1 MPHVRQWCPRRRR
14 DEASTTLS
22 EFKLCIASILEL
34 IISIVSSDMDGGDH
48 VSGCFPNSV
57 QFSSVIIIFKISLL
71 RRINYLVCHHRMVQE
86 SSRNLWLQ
94 PNYWTILWS
103 CFAKARKRFNLLIWF
118 DILSHAVCLISK
130 KVPRRTCFLFG
141 DLTSRIEFIHY
152 CHEKYFGALSFMKL
166 PDHRVKNA
174 NIVTQFLELWG
185 Q

>member
-57 QFSSVIIIFKISLL
+57 QFSSITIIFKISLL
-71 RRINYLVCHHRMVQE
+71 RRINYLVCTGWCRKALE
-86 SSRNLWLQ
+86 I
-94 PNYWTILWS
+94 YDCIL
-103 CFAKARKRFNLLIWF
+103 FAKACQRFNNLLIWF
-118 DILSHAVCLISK
+118 DILPHAVRLISK